1 MKKYLQGSSQVPHS
15 FCSFAVIVAAFQ
27 KGQELLDES
36 GFAVGEKVDPIAY
49 LFTQLEV
56 MVSH

>member
-1 MKKYLQGSSQVPHS
+1 M
-15 FCSFAVIVAAFQ
+15 AAFQ

-56 MVSH
+56 MVVSH